1 MTTIRD
7 MHSAG
12 VVGADTLQRLEQIY
26 TLRHD
31 LLVADGGAGTI
42 HGDPADALHSGA
54 ERDLWGDAWYL
65 LLDGE
70 AEFNG
75 QAVRCGDEFGCRPF
89 MEVLTGKLSSSSGC
103 TLLALSKVQMRQ
115 FMSLVPQF
123 SYLMRRYR
131 QEAATTQVDWLRGV
145 VEVC

>member
-1 MTTIRD
+1 
-7 MHSAG
+7 
-12 VVGADTLQRLEQIY
+12 
-26 TLRHD
+26 
-31 LLVADGGAGTI
+31 
-42 HGDPADALHSGA
+42 
-54 ERDLWGDAWYL
+54 
-65 LLDGE
+65 
-70 AEFNG
+70 
-75 QAVRCGDEFGCRPF
+75 